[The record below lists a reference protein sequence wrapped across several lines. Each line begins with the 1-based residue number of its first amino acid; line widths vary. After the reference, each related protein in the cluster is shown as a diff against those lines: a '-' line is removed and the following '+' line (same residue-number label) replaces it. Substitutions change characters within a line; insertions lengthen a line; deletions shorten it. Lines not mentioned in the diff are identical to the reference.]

1 MHYFNLHFSYYFD
14 NLNLYDKKHS
24 TSSNLTLAGIF
35 YFADRGKFSF
45 YDLSFFSFNRSSLSG
60 LWNGASV
67 SSYISFALYLEA
79 LYFNPFGFL
88 VAAAQCYVILSFF
101 FPSFVSIYQQYNR
114 FFVLGQ
120 YIFGVLFIGFGL
132 VRIWAFV
139 TANAYLLQYFY
150 DFHKTFSLMRW
161 LQT

>member
-67 SSYISFALYLEA
+67 SSYISFAFSRSIILQSFRFSSCGCTVLCDYEFLFPFLGYSLSTIQPILCPGSVYLW
-79 LYFNPFGFL
+79 GF
-88 VAAAQCYVILSFF
+88 
-101 FPSFVSIYQQYNR
+101 IYWLR
-114 FFVLGQ
+114 FSSHLGFR
-120 YIFGVLFIGFGL
+120 YGKCVFTTVFL
-132 VRIWAFV
+132 
-139 TANAYLLQYFY
+139 
-150 DFHKTFSLMRW
+150 
-161 LQT
+161 

>member
-1 MHYFNLHFSYYFD
+1 MIKNIQLLAILLLPAYFIMPTGDSHFTICPFFHLTGVPCPGCGMGRALVHIFHLHF
-14 NLNLYDKKHS
+14 
-24 TSSNLTLAGIF
+24 I
-35 YFADRGKFSF
+35 
-45 YDLSFFSFNRSSLSG
+45 
-60 LWNGASV
+60 
-67 SSYISFALYLEA
+67 EA
-79 LYFNPFGFL
+79 LYYNPFGFL